1 VRFSSWLVSLRRGRR
16 LARRYSDFLRPTRPR
31 GTATVSPAAE
41 VLEDRTLLSVTT
53 LMIDGELSVVSDA
66 ADSIEIGAD
75 AGSNVEVT
83 VNGVIDTSVGP
94 FAASS
99 VRSLVVRGGDLGN
112 VLDLSQVF
120 SADYAWSDV
129 DGNPMTIEVRAGN
142 GDDELSGAN
151 DLGSSLYAG
160 DGDDTITVLGGD
172 VLVEAGDGNDMINGG
187 SGSDTLN
194 GGDGNDAITGG
205 PSGDLIDGGDGL
217 DRIDG
222 EEGDDTLIGGDGED
236 TIDGS
241 DGNDLI
247 NASSGNDHV
256 RGGPGDDVIFG
267 GAGHDLIFGD
277 LEIPIGNAGN
287 DTIQGQGGDDTLFG
301 SGGADSL
308 NGNAGAD
315 YLESFLTVVE
325 TIDPPPV
332 AAVDPGTPEPNPNLD
347 PVAVDDVGVIVQDGR
362 GVIDIYSNDYDPDGR
377 VDVRT
382 ITLTSAPNFGTVF
395 NLNDGRVLY
404 TPQPGFTGVETIT
417 YTIEDFFGLV
427 SNTATLS
434 VTTVPPDTEG
444 DTLSGGSGNDTIY
457 GDVGPDTVL
466 GGSGNDYIN
475 GEPGDDRLRG
485 QSGHDTICGGG
496 GADWMDGA
504 TGNDLIQSI
513 CPGPGGLIGPALFVS
528 DEPAIEGVAVDV
540 VMVIDVSNSTQDVFD
555 GSPVGDVNT
564 DGSTND
570 ILDAELAGFI
580 ALNDE
585 FIAKN
590 VDARIGIVVFGATA
604 AQVDM
609 DAMQAGTQLSANP
622 TTDLD
627 GNGVPD
633 VEDVLRTIQRGFI
646 GVGLATNYE
655 DALINTLNTFTAF
668 NTTPDSGT
676 MIFLSD
682 GEPNEPDSNTA
693 TYADDA
699 QALRAIGIDLRA
711 FGVGRAATLS
721 YLQIIDPGAETI
733 ETTDEL
739 IQALTGLGISS
750 DNELIFIVSL
760 SKLSFN
766 PITVDYTTLDGTAT
780 AGDDYFATS
789 GTLLFNPGT
798 LTMTVSVPMLN
809 DSLTEGDETL
819 YLQLSNPVNAT
830 INDGTGEGTILDDES
845 GATAAVP
852 RSFLTSAT
860 RVVDYESIIENAT
873 RATAEDYIEGQLL
886 VRFRAGHSDALKAAA
901 IQSLGGTILER
912 FLMIDAALVELDG
925 PSGDIVDDIN
935 LFLDDPL
942 VLYAEPNYRVY
953 PLAVPDD
960 SMFST
965 LWGLDNTGQTG
976 GTVDAD
982 IDAVEAWDTF
992 TGTSDSIV
1000 VVIDS
1005 GIDYTHPDLVD
1016 NIWINPGEIA
1026 GNGIDDDGNGRVDD
1040 INGYDFSDGDGD
1052 IMDDNVPTGGHGT
1065 HVSGT
1070 VGATGNNT
1078 EGVVGVNWDVSLMGA
1093 KIFPSAFASTV
1104 AGAVNY
1110 VTMMRQTYGFNITA
1124 INASY
1129 GSYFF
1134 SQSEYDSILA
1144 VNNAGVVFVAAA
1156 GNDAIDN
1163 DTTPAYPASY
1173 DLPGI
1178 ISVAATDDRDL
1189 LSSFSHYG
1197 LTSVD
1202 LGAPGGDQF
1211 SGRPGINSTVPSF
1224 VSSSG
1229 YIEYQGTSMASP
1241 QVAGAVGLIRGLN
1254 PSLSVAE
1261 AKDAILST
1269 VDLLTDL
1276 SGRVLTGGRLN
1287 LAAAVAAVAPP
1298 PPTPPTDPG
1307 VTAEVVDLGDTM
1319 LGRSGNDTLIG
1330 ADGDDLMISGG
1341 GRDTLSGGG
1350 GDDHQLAGSGDDLL
1364 NGGTGDDTLDGQ
1376 GGADL
1381 VFGDDGDDV
1390 LIWQHGGGSDN
1401 LVGGADYDVVHARDG
1416 AADSSFTVQE
1426 NLLDLTFQTDARLQ
1440 LTDGTHTTNID
1451 FSISEVEFQPGD
1463 GSDSVIVTD
1472 NLTHVPS
1479 LLLRIQGGPGNDVLS
1494 AAGIDPGVVRLIF
1507 DGQEGNDTITGSIG
1521 EDTISGGDG
1530 DDVVQAGAGRDTVF
1544 GGDGDDSLGG
1554 GDDDDVIY
1562 GGRGFDTLNGD
1573 ADDDVLF
1580 GNEDRDMLIGGTGDD
1595 VLSGNAGRDTLNGKS
1610 GDDILYGGAG
1620 TDRLYGGIG
1629 NDTLDGGRD
1638 DDSLHGNGGDDRLL
1652 GDHGNDSLK
1661 GGRGNDTLVG
1671 GDGHDAIYGGR
1682 GDDQLGGGD
1691 GNDTLN
1697 GARGD
1702 DIMLGGDGDDTLLAG
1717 SGADIVL
1724 GNRGDDYVKG
1734 QGGSRDTIA
1743 GGEGVDLV
1751 FGSSSEIDEAFT
1763 VSAALMS
1770 DLDAV

>member
-1 VRFSSWLVSLRRGRR
+1 MRLTSWLASLRRGRR
-16 LARRYSDFLRPTRPR
+16 LARRHSDSLRPTRPR

-66 ADSIEIGAD
+66 GESIEIGAD
-75 AGSNVEVT
+75 SGSNVQVT
-83 VNGVIDTSVGP
+83 VDGVIDTSVGP

-99 VRSLVVRGGDLGN
+99 VESLLVRGGDLGN

-129 DGNPMTIEVRAGN
+129 NGDPLTIEVRGGN
-142 GDDELSGAN
+142 GHDELTGAS
-151 DLGSSLYAG
+151 DLGSSLLAG
-160 DGDDTITVLGGD
+160 DGNDTITVLGGD
-172 VLVEAGDGNDMINGG
+172 VLVEAGDGNDTINGG
-187 SGSDTLN
+187 SGADTLN
-194 GGDGNDAITGG
+194 GGDGNDLISGG

-217 DRIDG
+217 DQIDG
-222 EEGDDTLIGGDGED
+222 ELGDDTLIGGDGED

-241 DGNDLI
+241 GGNDLI
-247 NASSGNDHV
+247 NASSGNDEV
-256 RGGPGDDVIFG
+256 RGGPDDDVIFG
-267 GAGHDLIFGD
+267 GAGHDLLFGD
-277 LEIPIGNAGN
+277 LEVPIGNAGN
-287 DTIQGQGGDDTLFG
+287 DTVMGQGGDDTLFG

-308 NGNAGAD
+308 NGNAGDD
-315 YLESFLTVVE
+315 YLESFFTVVE
-325 TIDPPPV
+325 TLDPPPV
-332 AAVDPGTPEPNPNLD
+332 AAVDPGTPEPSPNLA
-347 PVAVDDVGVIVQDGR
+347 PVAVDDVAETLRDGR
-362 GVIDIYSNDYDPDGR
+362 AVIDIYSNDYDPDGR
-377 VDVRT
+377 VDITT

-404 TPQPGFTGVETIT
+404 TPQPDFTGVETIT

-427 SNTATLS
+427 SNTATLT
-434 VTTVPPDTEG
+434 VTTVAPDTEG

-457 GDVGPDTVL
+457 GDAGPDTVL

-475 GEPGDDRLRG
+475 GEPGNDRLRG

-504 TGNDLIQSI
+504 TGNDLILSI
-513 CPGPGGLIGPALFVS
+513 CQDTGELIGPELFVS
-528 DEPAIEGVAVDV
+528 DESAVEGVAVDV
-540 VMVIDVSNSTQDVFD
+540 VMVIDVSGSTAGGFG
-555 GSPVGDVNT
+555 GSPVGDINN
-564 DGSTND
+564 DGSSDD

-585 FIAKN
+585 FIANN
-590 VDARIGIVVFGATA
+590 VDARIGIVVFAITG

-609 DAMQAGTQLSANP
+609 DSTQAGMQLAANP

-633 VEDVLRTIQRGFI
+633 VEDVLRTIVGGFN
-646 GVGLATNYE
+646 GTGNLTNYE

-668 NTTPDSGT
+668 NTTPGGGT

-682 GEPNEPDSNTA
+682 GIPTA
-693 TYADDA
+693 GGAYDDDA

-711 FGVGRAATLS
+711 FGVGTGATLS
-721 YLQIIDPGAETI
+721 TLQIIDPGAQIFT
-733 ETTDEL
+733 TTDEL
-739 IQALTGLGISS
+739 TQALTGLGISS
-750 DNELIFIVSL
+750 DSELIFVVSL

-766 PITVDYTTLDGTAT
+766 PITVDYTTVDGTAT
-780 AGDDYFATS
+780 AGADYIAKS
-789 GTLLFNPGT
+789 GTLLFNPGS
-798 LTMTVSVPMLN
+798 LTETVSIDMLN
-809 DSLTEGDETL
+809 DGLTEGDETL
-819 YLQLSNPVNAT
+819 YLQLSNPINAT

-852 RSFLTSAT
+852 QSFLTSAT

-873 RATAEDYIEGQLL
+873 RATTEDYAAGQLL
-886 VRFRAGHSDALKAAA
+886 VRFRAGYSDALKEAA
-901 IQSLGGTILER
+901 IRSLGGSILER
-912 FLMIDAALVELDG
+912 FLMIDSALVALDE

-935 LFLDDPL
+935 VFLDDPL

-960 SMFST
+960 TRFAT

-976 GTVDAD
+976 GVVDAD

-992 TGTSDSIV
+992 TGTSGSIV
-1000 VVIDS
+1000 VVIDT
-1005 GIDYTHPDLVD
+1005 GIDYNHPDLVD
-1016 NIWINPGEIA
+1016 NIWSNPGEIA

-1040 INGYDFSDGDGD
+1040 VNGYDFSDGDAD
-1052 IMDDNVPTGGHGT
+1052 IMDADGHGT

-1070 VGATGNNT
+1070 IGATGNNT
-1078 EGVVGVNWDVSLMGA
+1078 EGVVGVNWDVSLLGA
-1093 KIFPSAFASTV
+1093 KIFPSAFTATV

-1110 VTMMRQTYGFNITA
+1110 VTAMRQTHGHNITA

-1129 GSYFF
+1129 GGYF
-1134 SQSEYDSILA
+1134 STQTEYDSILA

-1156 GNDAIDN
+1156 ANDALDN
-1163 DTTPAYPASY
+1163 DTSPAYPTSY

-1178 ISVAATDDRDL
+1178 IAVAATDDRDL
-1189 LSSFSHYG
+1189 MSSFSNYG
-1197 LTSVD
+1197 ATTVD
-1202 LGAPGGDQF
+1202 LGAPGGDQN

-1224 VSSSG
+1224 VSASG
-1229 YIEYQGTSMASP
+1229 YSEFQGTSMASP

-1298 PPTPPTDPG
+1298 PPEPPSDPG
-1307 VTAEVVDLGDTM
+1307 VVGALADLGDTM
-1319 LGRSGNDTLIG
+1319 LGRAGNDTLVG
-1330 ADGDDLMISGG
+1330 AGGDDLMIAGG
-1341 GRDTLSGGG
+1341 DRDTLTGGA

-1364 NGGTGDDTLDGQ
+1364 NGDGGDDTLDGQ
-1376 GGADL
+1376 GGADQ

-1390 LIWQHGGGSDN
+1390 LVWQHGGGSDN
-1401 LVGGADYDVVHARDG
+1401 LDGGAGYDVVFARDG
-1416 AADSSFTVQE
+1416 AADSGFTVQE

-1440 LTDGTHTTNID
+1440 LTDGTHTTNVD

-1463 GSDSVIVTD
+1463 GSDSVTLTAD
-1472 NLTHVPS
+1472 LTHVPS

-1494 AAGIDPGVVRLIF
+1494 AAGIDPGEVRLVF
-1507 DGQEGNDTITGSIG
+1507 DGEEGNDTITGSIAW
-1521 EDTISGGDG
+1521 DTISGGGG
-1530 DDVVQAGAGRDTVF
+1530 DDVVDAGAGRDTVH
-1544 GGDGDDSLGG
+1544 GGDGDDSLSG
-1554 GDDDDVIY
+1554 GDDDDLIT
-1562 GGRGFDTLNGD
+1562 GGAGFDTLNGD

-1580 GNEDRDMLIGGTGDD
+1580 GNADRDMLIGGSGNDT
-1595 VLSGNAGRDTLNGKS
+1595 LSGGADRDTLNGKS
-1610 GDDILYGGAG
+1610 GDDSLHGGAD

-1638 DDSLHGNGGDDRLL
+1638 NDSLHGNGGDDRLL

-1661 GGRGNDTLVG
+1661 GGRGDDTLVG
-1671 GDGHDAIYGGR
+1671 GDGHDQIYGGR

-1702 DIMLGGDGDDTLLAG
+1702 DIMLGGDGNDTLLAG
-1717 SGADIVL
+1717 SGADVVL

-1734 QGGSRDTIA
+1734 QGGTRDTIA

-1751 FGSSSEIDEAFT
+1751 FGSSSEIDEAFR